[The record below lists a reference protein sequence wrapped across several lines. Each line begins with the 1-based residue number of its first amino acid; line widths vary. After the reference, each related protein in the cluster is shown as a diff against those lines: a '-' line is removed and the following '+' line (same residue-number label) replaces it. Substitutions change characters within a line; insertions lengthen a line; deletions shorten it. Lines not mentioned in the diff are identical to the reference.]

1 MTINCINCG
10 AQCRPNS
17 KFCKVCGSS
26 LPVSPPPALAGSSP
40 KRLDPTMLMP
50 SSSAVGEIVLAGGQ
64 RISLASSTIIGR
76 DEDQC
81 QVVLPNDTQVS
92 RLHARLEESGGN
104 WLLTDLGSSN
114 GTFVNGVRVQAP
126 TLVSPGDQI
135 IVGQTTFTID
145 LPGVAPIS
153 NLPAPGPV
161 QPAPIIPA
169 GPASQSPRG
178 GWRVWKRQPTAEGY
192 VQHIS
197 ERYMV
202 KKDDLLKKGFA
213 AAALGLLVSP
223 GLAFLPFIQG
233 SDMPARDLR
242 IEDHRSG
249 RLVDAKALGEI
260 TGNINLGDAVAVWGP
275 AKGGVVLVE
284 TAYNYETDTSFQI
297 KKK

>member
-1 MTINCINCG
+1 
-10 AQCRPNS
+10 
-17 KFCKVCGSS
+17 
-26 LPVSPPPALAGSSP
+26 
-40 KRLDPTMLMP
+40 MP

>member
-1 MTINCINCG
+1 
-10 AQCRPNS
+10 
-17 KFCKVCGSS
+17 
-26 LPVSPPPALAGSSP
+26 
-40 KRLDPTMLMP
+40 MLMP
-50 SSSAVGEIVLAGGQ
+50 SSSAAGEIVLTDG
-64 RISLASSTIIGR
+64 RRLSLVSSMIFGR

-81 QVVLPNDTQVS
+81 QVVLSNDTQVS

-114 GTFVNGVRVQAP
+114 GTFVNGVRIQAP
-126 TLVSPGDQI
+126 TIVSPGDQI
-135 IVGQTTFTID
+135 VVGGTTFTLD
-145 LPGVAPIS
+145 LPGVTPVS
-153 NLPAPGPV
+153 NLSAPVLV
-161 QPAPIIPA
+161 QPAPMIQS
-169 GPASQSPRG
+169 GPAAQSPRG
-178 GWRVWKRQPTAEGY
+178 GWRVWKRQPAAEGY

-233 SDMPARDLR
+233 SDIPGRDIR

-249 RLVDAKALGEI
+249 HLVDVKVLGEI
-260 TGNINLGDAVAVWGP
+260 TGNINLGDAIAVWGTS
-275 AKGGVVLVE
+275 KGRVLLMQA
-284 TAYNYETDTSFQI
+284 AYNYETDSSFQI